1 MSPDVCPG
9 RTISGMYARLHA
21 SAVTA
26 DLIWCAAADLTVPAV
41 QVEERLQVA
50 AQHGPVVLEREVAA
64 AAAAS
69 EPNPPTNAAVRTAA
83 RMRHRVSPKAER
95 TRRTPRCYSTR
106 ETAQLMRTQMEAR
119 NARAHAGIREAME
132 SAFFGVEGVN
142 PVLDQIVAVVVVPCS
157 PSPARATVLGVAAVR
172 QALVCCVHIAAPN
185 PA

>member
-1 MSPDVCPG
+1 MSPDVCPE

-26 DLIWCAAADLTVPAV
+26 DLIWCATADLTVPAV

-69 EPNPPTNAAVRTAA
+69 EPNPQRRLQCGCANAPPSEPESRAHSAHPAVLL
-83 RMRHRVSPKAER
+83 H
-95 TRRTPRCYSTR
+95 C

-119 NARAHAGIREAME
+119 NARARTQAY
-132 SAFFGVEGVN
+132 
-142 PVLDQIVAVVVVPCS
+142 
-157 PSPARATVLGVAAVR
+157 VR
-172 QALVCCVHIAAPN
+172 QWNPHSSALRASTPFWTRS
-185 PA
+185 